1 MALPGILARNWRLK
15 ISALVL
21 AAILWVTMRLS
32 DDRPERL
39 AIPAVEVRV
48 EHVHRDWYLVEEP
61 SPGEVQMSV
70 SGPLGDILR
79 VAMSRPKVAIRV
91 DSVTSADS
99 VLTLM
104 RDWVTGI
111 DRNEVTIE
119 DLHPSTVRLS
129 FGRIKEEEIPVS
141 VRLTGELP
149 GTLALVG
156 PPRANLL
163 FINVRGPAQIV
174 DELQT
179 VFLAPF
185 DLGQIDGGGKFE
197 VVVDTTGMAEL
208 AVSPM
213 SATLTV
219 DAAPKSRRALAPRQ
233 IELPDGV
240 ASLDLD
246 SAIATVTLL
255 GADQLLE
262 QVDTSSL
269 SVRVAAESEAVQAAI
284 GESGQARVALKVE
297 GLPPF
302 ISAEISPDSMTV
314 SEVAE
319 R

>member
-39 AIPAVEVRV
+39 LIPAVEVRV
-48 EHVHRDWYLVEEP
+48 EQVHRDWYLVEEP

-79 VAMSRPKVAIRV
+79 VAMSRPRVAIRV
-91 DSVTSADS
+91 DSVTSSDS

-104 RDWVTGI
+104 RDWVTGV

-149 GTLALVG
+149 GTLALVAA
-156 PPRANLL
+156 PRANLL

-185 DLGQIDGGGKFE
+185 DLGQIDEGGKFE

-219 DAAPKSRRALAPRQ
+219 DAAPRSRRVLAPLPV
-233 IELPDGV
+233 ELPDGG
-240 ASLDLD
+240 ASFDLD
-246 SAIATVTLL
+246 SAIANVTLL
-255 GADQLLE
+255 GADRLLE
-262 QVDTSSL
+262 QVDASSL
-269 SVRVAAESEAVQAAI
+269 SVLIAAELEEVHAAV

-297 GLPPF
+297 GLPAF
-302 ISAEISPDSMTV
+302 VSAEISPDSVTV